1 MPVLINGKPYEE
13 GTRFRIAI
21 EPEFK
26 ALSSIDKNLD
36 RREISYMNINLL
48 QHGFVIITDDGEEK
62 IRSIEF
68 SEKETRAQFYQMHIY
83 KTSGLSTKMDIIDSF
98 FNKFVYTNFIGLIDD
113 EQLLNASLITGH
125 FASYPIDL
133 FNSFKKKL
141 HTFTLVRDPI
151 ERVVSHYLY
160 ESRINPSVSTHS
172 IENFEKFITENKDTL
187 TDLQTKNI
195 TSTLDK
201 DIANRVAE
209 QTLQNKIL
217 LNETFTELG
226 HTSRFLSKDTKED
239 KWKDHI
245 EKFSLIGIVDN
256 KKDFREQLY
265 SLLNSEGYYQSPTP
279 EYYINRNF
287 VSTKDFIKT
296 LPKNIINTITE
307 INQND
312 IAMYEYIKSFGV
324 YNGK

>member
-1 MPVLINGKPYEE
+1 MTILINGKPYKQ
-13 GTRFRIAI
+13 GTRFRIAL

-26 ALSSIDKNLD
+26 ALSSIDKNLN
-36 RREISYMNINLL
+36 RREITYLTVNFL
-48 QHGFVIITDDGEEK
+48 QHGFIIITDDGEERIKSIK
-62 IRSIEF
+62 ISK
-68 SEKETRAQFYQMHIY
+68 KETRAQFYQMHIY
-83 KTSGLSTKMDIIDSF
+83 KTSGLSTKMDIMDSF
-98 FNKFVYTNFIGLIDD
+98 FNKFVYANFIGLIDD
-113 EQLLNASLITGH
+113 EQLLDASLITGH
-125 FASYPIDL
+125 FACYPIDL

-141 HTFTLVRDPI
+141 HTFTLVRNPI

-160 ESRINPSVSTHS
+160 ESRIDPSVSTHS
-172 IENFEKFITENKDTL
+172 IDNFEKFITDNTSTL
-187 TDLQTKNI
+187 TDLQTKNM

-201 DIANRVAE
+201 DIANIVAKN
-209 QTLQNKIL
+209 TLFDNIL
-217 LNETFTELG
+217 LNDTFTELG
-226 HTSRFLSKDTKED
+226 KTSRFLSKDTKED

-265 SLLNSEGYYQSPTP
+265 SLLNSEGYHQQPTP
-279 EYYINRNF
+279 EYNINKNF

-296 LPKNIINTITE
+296 LPKDIINTITE

>member
-1 MPVLINGKPYEE
+1 MPVLINGKPYEQ

-21 EPEFK
+21 EPQFK

-36 RREISYMNINLL
+36 RREISFLDLNML
-48 QHGFVIITDDGEEK
+48 QHGFIIITDDGEEIIK
-62 IRSIEF
+62 SIEI
-68 SEKETRAQFYQMHIY
+68 SQKETRSQFYQMHIY

-98 FNKFVYTNFIGLIDD
+98 FNRFVYTNFIGLIDD
-113 EQLLNASLITGH
+113 SQMLNASLITGH

-133 FNSFKKKL
+133 FNSVKKKL
-141 HTFTLVRDPI
+141 HAFTVVRDPI

-160 ESRINPSVSTHS
+160 ESRISSSHSSHS
-172 IENFEKFITENKDTL
+172 IEDFYKFIENNKNIL
-187 TDLQTKNI
+187 TDLQTKNM

-201 DIANRVAE
+201 EGANRVAE
-209 QTLQNKIL
+209 QTVQNKIL
-217 LNETFTELG
+217 LNETFESLG
-226 HTSRFLSKDTKED
+226 NTSRFLSNDTKED

-245 EKFSLIGIVDN
+245 DKFSLIGTVDN
-256 KKDFREQLY
+256 KKDFTEQLHD
-265 SLLNSEGYYQSPTP
+265 LLNSEDYFQARPPT
-279 EYYINRNF
+279 YHINKNF

-296 LPKNIINTITE
+296 LPKDIIDKIID

>member
-1 MPVLINGKPYEE
+1 MPILINGKPYEQ
-13 GTRFRIAI
+13 GTKFRIAL

-36 RREISYMNINLL
+36 RREITYLTVNLL
-48 QHGFVIITDDGEEK
+48 QHGFIIITDDGEEK
-62 IRSIEF
+62 IRSIEL

-113 EQLLNASLITGH
+113 NQLLNASLITGH
-125 FASYPIDL
+125 FACYPIDL

-160 ESRINPSVSTHS
+160 ESRVNPSISTHS
-172 IENFEKFITENKDTL
+172 IENFEKFIADNTDIL
-187 TDLQTKNI
+187 TDLQTKNM

-201 DIANRVAE
+201 DMANIVAKN
-209 QTLQNKIL
+209 TLLGNIS
-217 LNETFTELG
+217 LNDTFTELG
-226 HTSRFLSKDTKED
+226 NTSRFLSKDTKEN

-245 EKFSLIGIVDN
+245 EKFSLIGIVDD
-256 KKDFREQLY
+256 KKDFREKLY
-265 SLLNSEGYYQSPTP
+265 SLLNSEGYYQSPTS
-279 EYYINRNF
+279 EYHINKNF

-296 LPKNIINTITE
+296 LPKDIINTITE

>member
-1 MPVLINGKPYEE
+1 MTILINGKPYKQ
-13 GTRFRIAI
+13 GTKFRIAI
-21 EPEFK
+21 KPEFK

-36 RREISYMNINLL
+36 RREISYMDLNML
-48 QHGFVIITDDGEEK
+48 QHGFIIITDDGEEM
-62 IRSIEF
+62 IRSIVVR
-68 SEKETRAQFYQMHIY
+68 EKETRAQFYQMHIY
-83 KTSGLSTKMDIIDSF
+83 KTSGLSTKMDISDSF
-98 FNKFVYTNFIGLIDD
+98 FNRFIYTNFIGLIDD
-113 EQLLNASLITGH
+113 DQMLEASLITGH

-133 FNSFKKKL
+133 FNSAKKKL
-141 HTFTLVRDPI
+141 HAFTLVREPI

-160 ESRINPSVSTHS
+160 ESRISSSDSAYS
-172 IENFEKFITENKDTL
+172 IESFYKFIENNKDTL

-201 DIANRVAE
+201 DMANLVAE

-217 LNETFTELG
+217 LNETFKNLG
-226 HTSRFLSKDTKED
+226 STSRFLSKDTKED

-245 EKFSLIGIVDN
+245 DKFSLIGTVDN
-256 KKDFREQLY
+256 KKDFTEQLHD
-265 SLLNSEGYYQSPTP
+265 LLNSEGYFQARSPA
-279 EYYINRNF
+279 YHINKNF

-296 LPKNIINTITE
+296 LPRDIIDKIIE